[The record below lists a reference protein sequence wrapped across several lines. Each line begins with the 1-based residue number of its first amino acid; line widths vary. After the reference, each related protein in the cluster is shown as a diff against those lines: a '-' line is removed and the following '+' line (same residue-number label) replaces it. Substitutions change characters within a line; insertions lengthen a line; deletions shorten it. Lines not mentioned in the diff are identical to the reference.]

1 MAVVQAAYSFVVLLV
16 VIWYSLMVWRMTD
29 DYFRDEYKRH
39 LRTSASELAR
49 RTPKEEVIPREFK
62 EDPAWLVRRREE
74 RERREK
80 KLKSLTIEPAE
91 HHMSSFVER
100 ISKENNVCY
109 NSIYNY
115 ISIENDDAHCE

>member
-1 MAVVQAAYSFVVLLV
+1 MAVVQAAYSVVVLLV
-16 VIWYSLMVWRMTD
+16 VVWYSLMVWRMTD

-39 LRTSASELAR
+39 LRTSASEMAR
-49 RTPKEEVIPREFK
+49 RTHKEEVIPREFK

-80 KLKSLTIEPAE
+80 QLESQTTEIIEN
-91 HHMSSFVER
+91 HRDSFVE
-100 ISKENNVCY
+100 IITKEENVCY

-115 ISIENDDAHCE
+115 IPVKKENTHC